1 MVAPTVAVAEYAST
15 VKTDYASNPVVDGVT
30 LSDGTYAASDASNL
44 GDGSAYSIGQDSVM
58 QEAPASA
65 DYEEKPTAAVG
76 NVGEN
81 LVSQETAVAD
91 SIEAESYD
99 SAAIVNGTVDVG
111 AYNAVS
117 HVVNGDMSNNAGG
130 DPGEQQYQGDSGL
143 SPEEERLWSIIRINS
158 LDFSAWTALIEE
170 TEKVAEGNIIKIRKI
185 YDAFLAEFP
194 LCYGYWKKYADHE
207 GRLSSVEK
215 VVEVYERGVEGVTYS
230 VDIWLHYCMFAISTY
245 GDPDTVRRLFERGL
259 AYVGTDYLSYPLW
272 DKYIEY
278 EYSQQEWC
286 RLAMIYTRILENP
299 NQQLDR
305 YFTRYP
311 LFEQLAFSWSS
322 GSFVY
327 FSATTAVG

>member
-1 MVAPTVAVAEYAST
+1 MLGGPGRYHRRPVLDVRESISMQSINLASLKGLPLTNDPPNLLLFDSLRLSSLLSLSLSRCDAMVAPTVAVTEYAST

-65 DYEEKPTAAVG
+65 DYEENPTVAVG
-76 NVGEN
+76 NIGEN

-99 SAAIVNGTVDVG
+99 SAAIVNGTVDVV

-130 DPGEQQYQGDSGL
+130 DPVEQQYQGDSGL

-170 TEKVAEGNIIKIRKI
+170 TEKVAEHNPSKLGWTAGKPSNIHVLE
-185 YDAFLAEFP
+185 DF
-194 LCYGYWKKYADHE
+194 
-207 GRLSSVEK
+207 
-215 VVEVYERGVEGVTYS
+215 GVT
-230 VDIWLHYCMFAISTY
+230 IA
-245 GDPDTVRRLFERGL
+245 RRRARMLL
-259 AYVGTDYLSYPLW
+259 
-272 DKYIEY
+272 
-278 EYSQQEWC
+278 
-286 RLAMIYTRILENP
+286 MRI
-299 NQQLDR
+299 
-305 YFTRYP
+305 
-311 LFEQLAFSWSS
+311 A
-322 GSFVY
+322 
-327 FSATTAVG
+327 